1 MKNIEFYFLNGTGVA
16 INNKS
21 IYYVLETIGGKFNI
35 SEKSVNYDFER
46 LCQELDNIDYPNK
59 KTFEK
64 YIRKV

>member
-1 MKNIEFYFLNGTGVA
+1 MKNIEFYFLNGTGVT